1 MFGGFGG
8 YAWILLGKIIT
19 TFSVLKFG
27 QTGKSPV
34 LLPKQ
39 LRRLW
44 PHHCIG
50 LDVMRS
56 KMAHNLRI
64 YFVALSLLLATPLA
78 AWCQQSTPTIAE
90 VLSLDRAINLALQN
104 NRSLKNAR
112 LNVEKDED
120 EIQSIRTSRL
130 PSTHFY
136 ALVSQ
141 DMVKHEI
148 NLTNPVTGIFPGI
161 GPFFTFSTPSR
172 PTAVF
177 AAQVVQPISQ
187 QYRIGLAINAVKLA
201 RDEEQQKLRSEEQSL
216 INNVKQTY
224 YGILQSESALENVRD
239 EVKSYRELDR
249 VTGEFVLQQVVLKSD
264 HLQVQTR
271 LAKAEYEAVDLT
283 NRLTSQKEQL
293 NQLLGRD
300 VLTDYNVGP
309 VAEATVIVDDISA
322 SRRRALEQRPEL
334 SEARL
339 RIEQAKLDKRL
350 KKSEYIPDVSVG
362 FTSLSLRNFDEV
374 VPRNIAS
381 VGVVMSWEIFD
392 WGRKKRQLAEKS
404 KTIEQAENAFKE
416 TEDQILIEVGD
427 KFRRLQQ
434 TQQALRVARLSQDAE
449 REALRITQSR
459 YRFEAAL
466 LTEVLQ
472 SQATLADANNQYQQA
487 LLSFWTAKAELEKA
501 IGEDR

>member
-1 MFGGFGG
+1 
-8 YAWILLGKIIT
+8 
-19 TFSVLKFG
+19 
-27 QTGKSPV
+27 
-34 LLPKQ
+34 
-39 LRRLW
+39 
-44 PHHCIG
+44 
-50 LDVMRS
+50 
-56 KMAHNLRI
+56 MA
-64 YFVALSLLLATPLA
+64 ALFLLLATPLA
-78 AWCQQSTPTIAE
+78 GSCQQITPSSAE
-90 VLSLDRAINLALQN
+90 VLSLDQAISLALQN

-112 LNVEKDED
+112 LNVEKGED
-120 EIQSIRTSRL
+120 EIQSIRTARL

-136 ALVSQ
+136 ALISQ

-148 NLTNPVTGIFPGI
+148 NLTKPVTGIFPGI

-177 AAQVVQPISQ
+177 AAQVLQPISQ
-187 QYRIGLAINAVKLA
+187 QYRIGLAIDAGKLA
-201 RDEEQQKLRSEEQSL
+201 RDEEQQKLRSQEQSL
-216 INNVKQTY
+216 INNVKQAY

-249 VTGEFVLQQVVLKSD
+249 VTGEYVLQQVVLKSD

-271 LAKAEYEAVDLT
+271 LAKAEYEALDLT
-283 NRLTSQKEQL
+283 NRLSTQKEQL
-293 NQLLGRD
+293 NKLLGRD
-300 VLTDYNVGP
+300 LLTDFSVGP
-309 VAEATVIVDDISA
+309 VAEATIFEYDISS
-322 SRRRALEQRPEL
+322 SRRRALEQRSEL

-339 RIEQAKLDKRL
+339 KIKQARLDKRL

-381 VGVVMSWEIFD
+381 VGVVMSWEPFD

-404 KTIEQAENAFKE
+404 KSIEQAENSLKE

-449 REALRITQSR
+449 REALRVTQGR
-459 YRFEAAL
+459 YKFEAAL

-472 SQATLADANNQYQQA
+472 SQAKLADANNQYQQA

-501 IGEDR
+501 LGQDK

>member
-1 MFGGFGG
+1 M
-8 YAWILLGKIIT
+8 
-19 TFSVLKFG
+19 
-27 QTGKSPV
+27 KSKTV
-34 LLPKQ
+34 QNRK
-39 LRRLW
+39 
-44 PHHCIG
+44 
-50 LDVMRS
+50 S
-56 KMAHNLRI
+56 
-64 YFVALSLLLATPLA
+64 YFAALSLLLATPLA
-78 AWCQQSTPTIAE
+78 GWCQQSTPTAAE
-90 VLSLDRAINLALQN
+90 VLSLDQAMNIALQN

-112 LNVEKDED
+112 LNVEKGED

-130 PSTHFY
+130 PATHFY

-141 DMVKHEI
+141 DMVKHET
-148 NLTNPVTGIFPGI
+148 NLTSPFTGVFPGI
-161 GPFFTFSTPSR
+161 GPFFTLSTPRR

-177 AAQVVQPISQ
+177 AAQVLQPISQ
-187 QYRIGLAINAVKLA
+187 QYRIGLNINAVKLA

-216 INNVKQTY
+216 VNNVKTAY
-224 YGILQSESALENVRD
+224 YGILQSESALANVRD

-249 VTGEFVLQQVVLKSD
+249 VTGEYVLQQVVLKSD

-271 LAKAEYEAVDLT
+271 LAKAEYEAGDLS

-293 NQLLGRD
+293 NKLLGRD
-300 VLTDYNVGP
+300 VLTAFSVSP
-309 VAEATVIVDDISA
+309 VADATVFEDDISV
-322 SRRRALEQRPEL
+322 SRHRALEQRPEL

-362 FTSLSLRNFDEV
+362 FTALSLRNFDEV
-374 VPRNIAS
+374 VPKNIAS
-381 VGVVMSWEIFD
+381 VGVVMIWEPFD

-404 KTIEQAENAFKE
+404 KTIEQAENSLKE

-434 TQQALRVARLSQDAE
+434 TQQALRVARLNQDAE
-449 REALRITQSR
+449 REALRVTQGR
-459 YRFEAAL
+459 YKFEAAL

>member
-1 MFGGFGG
+1 
-8 YAWILLGKIIT
+8 
-19 TFSVLKFG
+19 V
-27 QTGKSPV
+27 
-34 LLPKQ
+34 
-39 LRRLW
+39 
-44 PHHCIG
+44 
-50 LDVMRS
+50 
-56 KMAHNLRI
+56 HNLKI
-64 YFVALSLLLATPLA
+64 YLAALSLLLATPLA
-78 AWCQQSTPTIAE
+78 GWCQQITPSSAE
-90 VLSLDRAINLALQN
+90 VLSLDQAISLALQN
-104 NRSLKNAR
+104 NRSLKTSR
-112 LNVEKDED
+112 LNVEKSED

-141 DMVKHEI
+141 DMVKHET
-148 NLTNPVTGIFPGI
+148 NLTSPFTGVFPGI
-161 GPFFTFSTPSR
+161 GPFFSLSTPRR

-177 AAQVVQPISQ
+177 AAQVLQPISQ
-187 QYRIGLAINAVKLA
+187 QYRIGLAIDSAKLA

-216 INNVKQTY
+216 VNNVKQTY

-239 EVKSYRELDR
+239 EVKSYCELDR
-249 VTGEFVLQQVVLKSD
+249 VTAEFVLQQVVLKSD

-271 LAKAEYEAVDLT
+271 LAKAEYEALDLT
-283 NRLTSQKEQL
+283 NRLSTQKEQL
-293 NQLLGRD
+293 NTLLGRD
-300 VLTDYNVGP
+300 LLTDFSVGP
-309 VAEATVIVDDISA
+309 VAEATIFEYDISS

-339 RIEQAKLDKRL
+339 KIKQARLDKRL

-381 VGVVMSWEIFD
+381 VGVVMSWEPFD

-404 KTIEQAENAFKE
+404 KTIEQAENSLKE

-427 KFRRLQQ
+427 KSRRLQQ
-434 TQQALRVARLSQDAE
+434 TQQALRVARLNQDAE
-449 REALRITQSR
+449 REALRVTQGR
-459 YRFEAAL
+459 YKFEAAL

-472 SQATLADANNQYQQA
+472 SQAKLADANNQYQQA

-501 IGEDR
+501 LGQDK

>member
-1 MFGGFGG
+1 M
-8 YAWILLGKIIT
+8 
-19 TFSVLKFG
+19 
-27 QTGKSPV
+27 
-34 LLPKQ
+34 
-39 LRRLW
+39 RRPW

-50 LDVMRS
+50 LDVMGS
-56 KMAHNLRI
+56 KTVHNLKN
-64 YFVALSLLLATPLA
+64 YLAALSLLLATPLA
-78 AWCQQSTPTIAE
+78 GWGQQTTPNSAE
-90 VLSLDRAINLALQN
+90 VLSLDEAINIALQN
-104 NRSLKNAR
+104 NRPLKNSR
-112 LNVEKDED
+112 LNVEKGED
-120 EIQSIRTSRL
+120 EIRSVRTSRL

-141 DMVKHEI
+141 DMVKHET
-148 NLTNPVTGIFPGI
+148 NLTSPFTGVFPGI
-161 GPFFTFSTPSR
+161 GPFFSLSTPRR

-177 AAQVVQPISQ
+177 AAQVLQPISQ
-187 QYRIGLAINAVKLA
+187 QYRIGLAIDAVKLA

-216 INNVKQTY
+216 VNNVKKTY
-224 YGILQSESALENVRD
+224 YGLLQSESALENVRD

-264 HLQVQTR
+264 HLQVQTQ

-283 NRLTSQKEQL
+283 NRVSTQKEQL
-293 NQLLGRD
+293 NKLLGRN
-300 VLTDYNVGP
+300 VLTDFSVSP
-309 VAEATVIVDDISA
+309 VAEATVFEGDISA

-339 RIEQAKLDKRL
+339 KLVQAKLDKRL

-362 FTSLSLRNFDEV
+362 FTTLSLRNFDEA
-374 VPRNIAS
+374 VPKNIAS
-381 VGVVMSWEIFD
+381 VGVVMSWEPFD

-404 KTIEQAENAFKE
+404 KTIEQAENALKE
-416 TEDQILIEVGD
+416 TEDQIVIEVGD

-434 TQQALRVARLSQDAE
+434 TEQALRVARLSQDAE
-449 REALRITQSR
+449 RESLRITQSR

-472 SQATLADANNQYQQA
+472 SQATLANANNQYQEA

-501 IGEDR
+501 IGEDK